1 MVHKVDLRNK
11 KMMSSEVWGF
21 VHAHRHSGV
30 VQCEGWNGQWYIGG
44 RGAGN
49 FGESREY

>member
-1 MVHKVDLRNK
+1 MV
-11 KMMSSEVWGF
+11 SSEVWGL

-30 VQCEGWNGQWYIGG
+30 AQCEGWYDLLYIGG
-44 RGAGN
+44 RGVAT